1 VRIPYAWWRLVPPKL
16 FTRFRMREDWDL
28 RARENAMYY
37 IDCGHG
43 ENSETF
49 WESGVKDVERLVLRG
64 VELGPGAAVLE
75 IGCGMGR
82 LLRPFV
88 GRASRVIGFDISG
101 EMIARA
107 QASLPAVEQV
117 ELYET
122 DGCLKP
128 VADATVDFVY
138 SFIVFQHI
146 PVKAAICRYVREARR
161 VLRRGGL
168 LRFQIDGRAPDDRV
182 RLDSWNGVRW
192 RDDELEDL
200 IRAAGLRVLE
210 ITAAGTQY
218 TWVTAIREP
227 EGNPNVRHRPK
238 AWRADAVE
246 ALAGR
251 LGLEA
256 GAGARVVAGQTTV
269 RDLAGPFLKTSK
281 GMKPEAYIA
290 AAYELFL
297 GRPADAE
304 GLRFYAGEIESGI
317 DRGNVVDCLIS
328 SEEFDDR
335 YRV

>member
-1 VRIPYAWWRLVPPKL
+1 MKIPYAWSRLLPGKI
-16 FTRFRMREDWDL
+16 FARWRMRGDWDL

-43 ENSETF
+43 EDTATF
-49 WESGVKDVERLVLRG
+49 WDSGVADVERLVLRG
-64 VELGPGAAVLE
+64 VELGRGAAVLE

-88 GRASRVIGFDISG
+88 ERASRVIGLDISR

-107 QASLPAVEQV
+107 RQSLPAVPQL
-117 ELYET
+117 ELYAT
-122 DGCLKP
+122 DGSLRP

-146 PVKAAICRYVREARR
+146 PVKAAICRYLREAGR

-168 LRFQIDGRAPDDRV
+168 LRFQIDGRAPDPRV

-192 RDDELEDL
+192 RADELEAM

-210 ITAAGTQY
+210 ITAPGTQY
-218 TWVTAIREP
+218 MWVTAIRDP

-238 AWRADAVE
+238 AWRTEAVE
-246 ALAGR
+246 ALTRR
-251 LGLEA
+251 LGLDS
-256 GAGARVVAGQTTV
+256 GAAARVVEGELSV
-269 RDLAGPFLKTSK
+269 RALAEPFLEASRQ
-281 GMKPEAYIA
+281 MEPETYVA
-290 AAYELFL
+290 AAYELLL

-304 GLRFYAGEIESGI
+304 GLRFYAGEIVSGI
-317 DRGNVVDCLIS
+317 DRTNVVDCLIS
-328 SEEFDDR
+328 SAEFDDR
-335 YRV
+335 YRA

>member
-1 VRIPYAWWRLVPPKL
+1 MKIPYAWSRFLPAKL
-16 FTRFRMREDWDL
+16 FARLRMRGDWDL

-43 ENSETF
+43 EDAGKF
-49 WESGVKDVERLVLRG
+49 WESGAADVERLVLRG

-88 GRASRVIGFDISG
+88 GRASRVIGLDISR

-107 QASLPAVEQV
+107 RASLPGLPEV
-117 ELYET
+117 ELYAT
-122 DGCLKP
+122 DGSLKP

-146 PVKAAICRYVREARR
+146 PVKAAIRRYVREARR

-168 LRFQIDGRAPDDRV
+168 LRFQIDGRVADARV

-192 RDDELEDL
+192 GADELEAM

-210 ITAAGTQY
+210 VTAPGTQY
-218 TWVTAIREP
+218 TWVTAIRDP
-227 EGNPNVRHRPK
+227 EGNPHVRHRPK
-238 AWRADAVE
+238 AWRPDAVE
-246 ALAGR
+246 ALARR
-251 LGLEA
+251 LGLES
-256 GAGARVVAGQTTV
+256 GAAARVLAGQASV
-269 RDLAGPFLKTSK
+269 RELAAPFLEASKT
-281 GMKPEAYIA
+281 MEPEACVA

-297 GRPADAE
+297 GRSADPE

-328 SEEFDDR
+328 SAEFDDR
-335 YRV
+335 YRA

>member
-1 VRIPYAWWRLVPPKL
+1 MKIPYAWSRFLPAKL
-16 FTRFRMREDWDL
+16 FARWRMRGDWDL

-43 ENSETF
+43 EDAQTF
-49 WESGVKDVERLVLRG
+49 WESGVADVERLVLRG

-75 IGCGMGR
+75 VGCGMGR

-88 GRASRVIGFDISG
+88 GRASRIIGLDISR

-107 QASLPAVEQV
+107 RASLPALPEI
-117 ELYET
+117 ELYAT
-122 DGCLKP
+122 DGSLKP

-168 LRFQIDGRAPDDRV
+168 LRFQIDGRVADGRV

-192 RDDELEDL
+192 GADEIEDL

-210 ITAAGTQY
+210 ITAPGTQY
-218 TWVTAIREP
+218 TWVTAIRDP

-246 ALAGR
+246 ALARR
-251 LGLEA
+251 LGLEP
-256 GAGARVVAGQTTV
+256 GAAARVVAGQASV
-269 RDLAGPFLKTSK
+269 RELAAPFLEASKT
-281 GMKPEAYIA
+281 MEPEAYVA
-290 AAYELFL
+290 AAYALFL
-297 GRPADAE
+297 GRPADPQ

-317 DRGNVVDCLIS
+317 GRGNVVDCLIS
-328 SEEFDDR
+328 SPEFDDR
-335 YRV
+335 YRA